1 MKATILFTAVALA
14 LPGAAVLAQDYSLSP
29 NYGDTSLRAG
39 FSPDP
44 YVISLQSGG
53 PVNVSQ
59 TIGGSCRG
67 YVSNAPDF
75 SVNYSA
81 GSALPFRI
89 GVSADRD
96 TTLVVNGPD
105 GNWYCD
111 DDGGE
116 GLNPLLHFG
125 SPMSGR
131 YDIWVGTYASASNH
145 SALLFIS
152 ELSSVTADTVSM
164 GDGYAGGVPSGPDW
178 SLPAT
183 YETVS
188 LNGGFTPDPYRV
200 RLQSG
205 GPVSASETVSSN
217 CRGYIAEAPDVRLNF
232 QPGSLPLILSVASD
246 ADTTLVI
253 NGPDGGWY
261 CDDDGGVGTNP
272 SIRWDQPMS
281 GQYDIWV
288 GTYGSQSLREAVL
301 VISELYSE

>member
-1 MKATILFTAVALA
+1 MRLAILYSALALA
-14 LPGAAVLAQDYSLSP
+14 LPGAAALAQDYTLQP
-29 NYGDTSLRAG
+29 NYGDTSLQAG

-44 YVISLQSGG
+44 FVVPLQSGG
-53 PVNVSQ
+53 SIDAGQ
-59 TIGGSCRG
+59 TLGDSCRG

-75 SVNYSA
+75 SVHYSA
-81 GSALPFRI
+81 GSVLPFRI
-89 GVSADRD
+89 GVSSGRD

-131 YDIWVGTYASASNH
+131 YDIWVGTYGSASNH
-145 SALLFIS
+145 DALLFLS
-152 ELSSVTADTVSM
+152 ELSSVTADTVSHAA
-164 GDGYAGGVPSGPDW
+164 YAPSGPDW
-178 SLPAT
+178 SLPPS
-183 YETVS
+183 YGTVS
-188 LNGGFTPDPYRV
+188 LRGGFTPDPYRV

-205 GPVSASETVSSN
+205 GNIRANDEIGGSCV
-217 CRGYIAEAPDVRLNF
+217 GYISEAPDFRLNF
-232 QPGSLPLILSVASD
+232 QPGSLPLIISVASS

-261 CDDDGGVGTNP
+261 CNDDGGVGTNP
-272 SIRWDQPMS
+272 SIRWDRPMA

-288 GTYGSQSLREAVL
+288 GTWGSASLREAEL

>member
-1 MKATILFTAVALA
+1 MKATVLITALA
-14 LPGAAVLAQDYSLSP
+14 LAVPGAMAFAQDYSLP
-29 NYGDTSLRAG
+29 ANYGDTSLRAG

-44 YVISLQSGG
+44 FVIALHSGG
-53 PVNVSQ
+53 PINAGS
-59 TIGGSCRG
+59 TLGGSCRG

-75 SVNYSA
+75 SVHYSA
-81 GSALPFRI
+81 GTILPLRI
-89 GVSADRD
+89 GVAADRD

-125 SPMSGR
+125 SPMTGR
-131 YDIWVGTYASASNH
+131 YDIWVGTYGSAANH
-145 SALLFIS
+145 DALLFIS
-152 ELSSVTADTVSM
+152 ELTSVTASTVS
-164 GDGYAGGVPSGPDW
+164 AGGGSRPGSGPDW
-178 SLPAT
+178 TLRPT

-188 LNGGFTPDPYRV
+188 LRGGFTPDPYRV
-200 RLQSG
+200 RLQAG
-205 GPVSASETVSSN
+205 GPIRANDTLGGSCVGFIS
-217 CRGYIAEAPDVRLNF
+217 EAPDVRLNF
-232 QPGSLPLILSVASD
+232 QPGSLPLIISVASS

-261 CDDDGGVGTNP
+261 CNDDGGVGTNP
-272 SIRWDQPMS
+272 SIRWDRPMA

-288 GTYGSQSLREAVL
+288 GTWGSAALREAIL

>member
-1 MKATILFTAVALA
+1 MKATILFTAMALA
-14 LPGAAVLAQDYSLSP
+14 LPGAAVLAQDYTLQP
-29 NYGDTSLRAG
+29 NYGDISLRAG

-44 YVISLQSGG
+44 VVVPLQSGG
-53 PVNVSQ
+53 SIDAGR
-59 TIGGSCRG
+59 TLGGSCRG

-75 SVNYSA
+75 AVNYSA
-81 GSALPFRI
+81 GSTFPLRI
-89 GVSADRD
+89 GVSSDRD

-131 YDIWVGTYASASNH
+131 YDVWVGTYGSASNH
-145 SALLFIS
+145 DALLFIT
-152 ELSSVTADTVSM
+152 ELTSVNADTV
-164 GDGYAGGVPSGPDW
+164 GYDQQAGYGPDW
-178 SLPAT
+178 SLPPV

-188 LNGGFTPDPYRV
+188 LRGGFTPDPYRV

-205 GPVSASETVSSN
+205 GPISASETISSD
-217 CRGYIAEAPDVRLNF
+217 CRGYIGEAPDVRLNF
-232 QPGSLPLILSVASD
+232 QPGSLPLIISVASS

-261 CDDDGGVGTNP
+261 CNDDGGVGTNP
-272 SIRWDQPMS
+272 SIRWDTPMA

-288 GTYGSQSLREAVL
+288 GTWGSEALREAVL

>member
-1 MKATILFTAVALA
+1 MKATVLFTALAMA
-14 LPGAAVLAQDYSLSP
+14 LPGAVALGQDYTLP
-29 NYGDTSLRAG
+29 ANYGDTTLNAG

-44 YVISLQSGG
+44 FVVPLQSGG
-53 PVNVSQ
+53 SIDAGQ
-59 TIGGSCRG
+59 TLGGSCRG

-81 GSALPFRI
+81 GSTFPLRI
-89 GVSADRD
+89 GVSSGRD

-131 YDIWVGTYASASNH
+131 YDIWVGTYGSTSNH
-145 SALLFIS
+145 DALLFIS
-152 ELSSVTADTVSM
+152 ELSSVTADSVSNAA
-164 GDGYAGGVPSGPDW
+164 YSRSGPDW
-178 SLPAT
+178 SLQPS
-183 YETVS
+183 YGTVS
-188 LNGGFTPDPYRV
+188 LRGGFTPDPYRV
-200 RLQSG
+200 DLQSG
-205 GPVSASETVSSN
+205 GPISANDSIGGSCV
-217 CRGYIAEAPDVRLNF
+217 GYIAEAPDFRLNF
-232 QPGSLPLILSVASD
+232 QPGSLPLIISVNSN

-253 NGPDGGWY
+253 NGPDGSWY
-261 CDDDGGVGTNP
+261 CDDDSGVGTNP
-272 SIRWDQPMS
+272 SIRWDRPPS

-288 GTYGSQSLREAVL
+288 GTWGSTSLREAEL